1 MNPSSAL
8 PADGPIIGLGGEP
21 SLAPLLQTPRPE
33 APARPTTMEARMET
47 LQQEMARMQEHNNIL
62 ASKLD
67 DTQRQL
73 HDQQTHSTQLQNG
86 LERTMQLRQEKSIKS
101 VRKLELAE

>member
-8 PADGPIIGLGGEP
+8 PADGPILGIGGEP
-21 SLAPLLQTPRPE
+21 SPAPLLHTPRTETLLQPNTLE
-33 APARPTTMEARMET
+33 DHMET

-73 HDQQTHSTQLQNG
+73 HD
-86 LERTMQLRQEKSIKS
+86 
-101 VRKLELAE
+101 